1 MARLEKTTFR
11 VATNVAAKQIDDPA
25 GGTKML
31 DALSHVGVWVHDQD
45 AAKEFYT
52 DKLGF
57 EVREDSTLPGFENYR
72 WLTVGPAGQPD
83 VRIILSYPGP
93 PAVDAESAELLLKL
107 VARGALGPGI
117 LRTDDCR
124 KTCAE
129 LEARGVELSQQ
140 PDERFYGI
148 DAALRD
154 PSGNEWRIVQPI
166 EYDSEALEQHQR
178 SAG

>member
-1 MARLEKTTFR
+1 MARLEKTAGR
-11 VATNVAAKQIDDPA
+11 PVINVAADRSTTRT
-25 GGTKML
+25 GGPKML
-31 DALSHVGVWVHDQD
+31 DAVSHVGVWVHDQD

-52 DKLGF
+52 EKLGLD
-57 EVREDSTLPGFENYR
+57 VRDDTTLPEFENYR
-72 WLTVGPAGQPD
+72 WLTVGPPGQPD

-148 DAALRD
+148 DAAVPD
-154 PSGNEWRIVQPI
+154 PSRNVRRVVLAVEFDR
-166 EYDSEALEQHQR
+166 
-178 SAG
+178 